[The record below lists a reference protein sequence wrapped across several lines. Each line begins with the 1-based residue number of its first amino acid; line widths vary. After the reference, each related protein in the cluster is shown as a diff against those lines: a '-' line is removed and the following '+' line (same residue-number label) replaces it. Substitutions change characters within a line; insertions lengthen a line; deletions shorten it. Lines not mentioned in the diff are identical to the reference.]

1 MTILADTPP
10 RSRKR
15 ARPSFDAPSDVTA
28 PAESGWVFRSDAP
41 ADATSRVEPAPVAT
55 PEVAPPA
62 RIAAATRVRA
72 RRGSCA
78 RRAGARRRIRKS
90 TAVCVGAARDR
101 LLDDPGDAAAQAQ
114 GRRQIMSDTP
124 KRGLEASAMKIVYRY
139 MAVSAGAALIPVPGV
154 DTAILAGVH
163 VALIKQLCDHYSVDF
178 SEHTARNVLIAVAG
192 SIVPGT
198 IGSVVS

>member
-1 MTILADTPP
+1 
-10 RSRKR
+10 
-15 ARPSFDAPSDVTA
+15 
-28 PAESGWVFRSDAP
+28 
-41 ADATSRVEPAPVAT
+41 
-55 PEVAPPA
+55 
-62 RIAAATRVRA
+62 
-72 RRGSCA
+72 
-78 RRAGARRRIRKS
+78 
-90 TAVCVGAARDR
+90 
-101 LLDDPGDAAAQAQ
+101 
-114 GRRQIMSDTP
+114 MSDTP

-198 IGSVVS
+198 IGSVVSRKFLRVLPSAARVFGWALMSASSAAFSYGIGRLFIHHFESGGTLPSFDTRGLHKVFHRQPPPAELAAAQ